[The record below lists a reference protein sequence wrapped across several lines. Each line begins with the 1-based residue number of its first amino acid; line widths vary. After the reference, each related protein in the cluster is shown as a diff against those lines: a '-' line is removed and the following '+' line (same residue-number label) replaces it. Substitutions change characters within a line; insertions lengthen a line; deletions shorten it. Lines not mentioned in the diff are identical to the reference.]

1 MDGQTES
8 RWWRGTNRRL
18 WEASPWS
25 CTLKRSPHSTTT
37 SWGSSSAPTPATHG
51 FQSSGSTGFSAAFP
65 DTRKRTWIMHETA
78 QVAKQLVKQLWC
90 FPAVSLLCLVFFFIP
105 GFHFYASV
113 HICLSFSTV
122 QMRSMPKGW
131 CQKGPT
137 NWNTLFKYELDC
149 QRVKFSLSQSSN
161 TYFFLYCSFLWHL
174 ALQRMMI

>member
-1 MDGQTES
+1 MSSLSRNDYNVLLLSAVMDGQTES

-65 DTRKRTWIMHETA
+65 DTRKRTWIMHGTA

-90 FPAVSLLCLVFFFIP
+90 FPAFFF
-105 GFHFYASV
+105 A
-113 HICLSFSTV
+113 
-122 QMRSMPKGW
+122 
-131 CQKGPT
+131 
-137 NWNTLFKYELDC
+137 LF
-149 QRVKFSLSQSSN
+149 R
-161 TYFFLYCSFLWHL
+161 FFLFLVSVFTPACTSACLFQLFWCVQCPKDDAKRAPQTGTRYL
-174 ALQRMMI
+174 NMN

>member
-1 MDGQTES
+1 MSSLSRNDYSVLLLSAVMDGQTES

-90 FPAVSLLCLVFFFIP
+90 FPAVSLLCLVFFYSWFP
-105 GFHFYASV
+105 FLCQRAHLLVFFNCSDA
-113 HICLSFSTV
+113 FNA
-122 QMRSMPKGW
+122 QRMMPKGPH
-131 CQKGPT
+131 K
-137 NWNTLFKYELDC
+137 LE
-149 QRVKFSLSQSSN
+149 
-161 TYFFLYCSFLWHL
+161 H
-174 ALQRMMI
+174 AI